1 MEKTML
7 EQVSVLAQS
16 PILRAAVIGI
26 LILVLLIPLA
36 VVGSLVH
43 ERESTRNRVE
53 MEVAE
58 KWGGAQS
65 LVGPILSVPY
75 RYRSEGPNR
84 EILTYTSHAR
94 FLPTRLE
101 IDGDVRPEIRYRGI
115 YEVALYDVGL
125 TWSGEFEPPDFT
137 TFKVPPE
144 DVLWDEAVL
153 IVGIPDL
160 RGIKT
165 AIVAN
170 WGGESLSFE
179 PGTGGASVC
188 ASGIHARLRS
198 LGSDA
203 PDAPIPFSFELR
215 LNGSRELRFSP
226 LGKETRISLSS
237 SWPSP
242 SFSGQFLPDTR
253 EVTARGFS
261 AQWNIS
267 YLTRPFPQEW
277 RSDEVTEELLSQ
289 WTAGVSLFQ
298 PVDSYAKTSRTTKY
312 GILFLFMTF
321 AVYFLF
327 EILGRLR
334 IHPFQYLLVGFALC
348 LFYLLLLSLS
358 EHIGFGRSYL
368 LASAAT
374 VGLIAL
380 YSGSVLR
387 SFSRAGAIGAGLG
400 GLYLYLYV
408 LLQLEDYALLLGSL
422 GLFALLA
429 AAMALTRRVDWYAVP
444 R

>member
-1 MEKTML
+1 MEKTMVQ
-7 EQVSVLAQS
+7 EISAFVQS
-16 PILRAAVIGI
+16 PILRAAAIGI
-26 LILVLLIPLA
+26 LILVLLIPLT
-36 VVGSLVH
+36 VVGGLVS
-43 ERESTRNRVE
+43 ERESTRNAVE

-58 KWGGAQS
+58 KWGGSQS
-65 LVGPILSVPY
+65 LIGPILSIPY
-75 RYRSEGPNR
+75 RYRIQGPNR
-84 EILTYTSHAR
+84 EVIVQTGQAR
-94 FLPTRLE
+94 FLPSSLE
-101 IDGDVRPEIRYRGI
+101 IEGEVRPEIRYRGI
-115 YEVALYDVGL
+115 YEVALYEVGL
-125 TWSGEFEPPDFT
+125 AFSGEFERPDLGR
-137 TFKVPPE
+137 FKIAPE

-153 IVGIPDL
+153 LVGIPDL
-160 RGIKT
+160 RGIKG
-165 AIVAN
+165 AIAAR
-170 WGGESLSFE
+170 WGEESASFE
-179 PGTGGASVC
+179 PGTAGAGIC
-188 ASGIHARLRS
+188 ASGIHARVPRLDRH
-198 LGSDA
+198 A
-203 PDAPIPFSFELR
+203 PGDRIPFSFELR

-226 LGKETRISLSS
+226 LGRETRLSLAS

-253 EVTARGFS
+253 EVTPQGFS
-261 AQWNIS
+261 ANWNIS

-277 RSDEVTEELLSQ
+277 RDHEVAAELLTQ
-289 WTAGVSLFQ
+289 WTAGVNLFR

-327 EILGRLR
+327 EILGRIR

-358 EHIGFGRSYL
+358 EHLGFGRSYL
-368 LASAAT
+368 VASAAI
-374 VGLIAL
+374 VGLISA

-387 SFSRAGAIGAGLG
+387 SLSRAAAIGAGLA
-400 GLYLYLYV
+400 GLYGYLYV

-429 AAMALTRRVDWYAVP
+429 AAMALTRKVDWYAVG

>member
-1 MEKTML
+1 ML
-7 EQVSVLAQS
+7 EEVSALAQS

-26 LILVLLIPLA
+26 LIVVLLIPLIA
-36 VVGSLVH
+36 VGTLVG
-43 ERESTRNRVE
+43 EREGRRTTVE

-58 KWGGAQS
+58 KWGGPQS

-75 RYRSEGPNR
+75 RYRSHGPNR
-84 EILTYTSHAR
+84 EILTHVGQAR
-94 FLPTRLE
+94 FLPSRLAIE
-101 IDGDVRPEIRYRGI
+101 GEVRPEVRYRGI
-115 YEVALYDVGL
+115 YEVTLYEVALK
-125 TWSGEFEPPDFT
+125 WSGEFESPDLGA
-137 TFKVPPE
+137 FKIPPE

-153 IVGIPDL
+153 MVGIPDL
-160 RGIKT
+160 RGIKS
-165 AIVAN
+165 AIVAR
-170 WGGESLSFE
+170 WGEESLTFE
-179 PGTGGASVC
+179 PGTGGVGIC
-188 ASGIHARLRS
+188 ASGIHARVRGLS
-198 LGSDA
+198 GDA
-203 PDAPIPFSFELR
+203 SDAPIPFSFELR

-226 LGKETRISLSS
+226 LGKETRLSLSS

-242 SFSGQFLPDTR
+242 SFTGQFLPDTR
-253 EVTARGFS
+253 EVTPQGFS
-261 AQWNIS
+261 AAWNIS

-277 RSDEVTEELLSQ
+277 RDHEVSAELLSQ

-298 PVDSYAKTSRTTKY
+298 PVDSYQKTSRTTKY

-358 EHIGFGRSYL
+358 EHVGFGRSYL
-368 LASAAT
+368 LASAGT
-374 VGLIAL
+374 VGLIAG
-380 YSGSVLR
+380 YSGSVLK
-387 SFSRAGAIGAGLG
+387 SVSRAAAIGVGLS
-400 GLYLYLYV
+400 GLYFYLYV

-429 AAMALTRRVDWYAVP
+429 AAMALTRRVDWYAVG

>member
-1 MEKTML
+1 MFEEVAT
-7 EQVSVLAQS
+7 LAQS
-16 PILRAAVIGI
+16 PILRAAMIGI
-26 LILVLLIPLA
+26 LILVLLIPLV
-36 VVGSLVH
+36 VVGGLVR
-43 ERESTRNRVE
+43 ERERTRAAVE

-58 KWGGAQS
+58 KWGGPQS

-84 EILTYTSHAR
+84 QIVTSTGQAR
-94 FLPTRLE
+94 FLPSTLVIE
-101 IDGDVRPEIRYRGI
+101 GDVRPEVRYRGI
-115 YEVALYDVGL
+115 YEVTLYDVGL
-125 TWSGEFEPPDFT
+125 KWSGDFAPPDFSA
-137 TFKVPPE
+137 FKVPSE
-144 DVLWDEAVL
+144 DVMWDEAVL

-160 RGIKT
+160 RGIKS

-170 WGGESLSFE
+170 WGEGSLSFE
-179 PGTGGASVC
+179 PGTGGVGIC
-188 ASGIHARLRS
+188 ASGIHARVPRL
-198 LGSDA
+198 SDEA
-203 PDAPIPFSFELR
+203 SGTSIPFSFELR

-226 LGKETRISLSS
+226 LGKESRLSLSS
-237 SWPSP
+237 RWPSP

-253 EVTARGFS
+253 EVSPQGFS
-261 AQWNIS
+261 AQWNVS
-267 YLTRPFPQEW
+267 YLTRPFPQQW
-277 RSDEVTEELLSQ
+277 RDREVTAELLSQ
-289 WTAGVSLFQ
+289 WTAGVSLFE

-368 LASAAT
+368 LASAGT
-374 VGLIAL
+374 VGLIAG
-380 YSGSVLR
+380 YSGSVLG
-387 SFSRAGAIGAGLG
+387 SLSRAAAIGVGLT
-400 GLYLYLYV
+400 GLYFYLYV

-429 AAMALTRRVDWYAVP
+429 AAMALTRRVDWYAVG